1 MKINFNVIMAVAAAL
16 YFPLNA
22 LALDPSATIKV
33 TPLIKATHSWD
44 NKPITYPKGQAEITG
59 LIIEI
64 APGAETGWHQHP
76 VPSFAMILQGTLEIK
91 LRDGQVKRLQTGEAA
106 IEVVDTD
113 HVGRNIGNT
122 PVKLVVFYA
131 GAAGQALTINK
142 P

>member
-1 MKINFNVIMAVAAAL
+1 MKINFNLILVVAATL
-16 YFPLNA
+16 YFPNA
-22 LALDPSATIKV
+22 LALDPSAAIKV
-33 TPLIKATHSWD
+33 TPLIKATQSWD

-64 APGAETGWHQHP
+64 APGAETNWHQHP

-91 LRDGQVKRLQTGEAA
+91 LRDGRVKRLQTGEAA

-113 HVGRNIGNT
+113 HIGRNVGDT
-122 PVKLVVFYA
+122 PLKLVVFYA
-131 GAAGQALTINK
+131 GTVGQVLTINK